1 MNLATITRR
10 AAALMLAVLPTSAAL
25 AQDVCLS
32 EVRADDGGRWVELH
46 NRGQQSVDL
55 TLFTLHYCSTTPGT
69 PQNYWWPFPQ
79 GTSLP
84 AGAYLRVF
92 WFQDAPAV
100 PQPGELY
107 TGTSPYDFLFGLGG
121 EPLQGDAGALALLNS
136 QDNQLMNSS
145 SIFVDWVSWGAN
157 GFQREYLAAEAGL
170 WDQTRHLPT
179 MLAGSSLARD
189 PELVGAVAFP
199 DESWFVDFS
208 PTPGLPNV
216 TGAIVASYGAPCTLP
231 GHHLLGDPLL
241 RATSL
246 PLVGNAQFALSI
258 DNTTGI
264 YGEFV
269 LIGFSAAQSPGGL
282 PSILPGYAGVGCQ
295 ESIDVTQL
303 VATWLLPATILGTEV
318 PLPLD
323 GFGNAL
329 IGAELHAQ
337 ALVIELLPTAY
348 PPYQGL
354 TNALRVVVGQ

>member
-1 MNLATITRR
+1 MNIATITRR
-10 AAALMLAVLPTSAAL
+10 AAALMLAALPAFPTV
-25 AQDVCLS
+25 AQHVCLS
-32 EVRADDGGRWVELH
+32 EVRAGADERWVELH
-46 NRGQQSVDL
+46 NRSQQSVDL
-55 TLFTLHYCSTTPGT
+55 SLFTLHFCSQTPGR
-69 PQNYWWPFPQ
+69 PQNYWWPFPA

-92 WFQDAPAV
+92 WFQEGPAV

-121 EPLQGDAGALALLNS
+121 EDLQASAGALALLDS
-136 QDNQLMNSS
+136 QDNQMMNSS

-170 WDQTRHLPT
+170 WNQTRHLPAI
-179 MLAGSSLARD
+179 LPGSSIARD
-189 PELVGAVAFP
+189 PDLVGAVAFP
-199 DESWFVDFS
+199 DEAWFVDYS

-216 TGAIVASYGAPCTLP
+216 TGAVVAAYGAPCALP

-246 PLVGNAQFALSI
+246 PLVGNGQFALSI

-264 YGEFV
+264 YGEYV
-269 LIGFSAAQSPGGL
+269 LIGFSAAQSPGGA
-282 PSILPGYAGVGCQ
+282 PSILPPYAGVGCQ

-303 VATWLLPATILGTEV
+303 VATWLMPATILGTQV
-318 PLPLD
+318 PLPLA
-323 GFGNAL
+323 GYGNAL